1 MRNLIE
7 RRFESLTINT
17 KSEYAINKY
26 FFDKLKKKPF
36 WLKFEKINFKIIKK
50 CNFVAILRI
59 LALKKKKMSF
69 KFIVINWIIW
79 EISIIEGS
87 NPN

>member
-17 KSEYAINKY
+17 KSECAVINS
-26 FFDKLKKKPF
+26 FFDKFKKKPF

-50 CNFVAILRI
+50 YNFVAILRI
-59 LALKKKKMSF
+59 VASKKEKRSF
-69 KFIVINWIIW
+69 KCAVINWIIW